1 MKTFFKIIGWLLAV
15 SFLINCIAEFTQ
27 DEIWSGIVFFIL
39 GIALVITL
47 LYNNSPL
54 ASLKKAIKLF
64 PKTDPKVME
73 KLQKSK
79 ASWVNDKLFK
89 KTAIDG
95 FDKVIDYK
103 NVLDLGETFLDFY
116 NLFFP
121 NETES
126 IQSKIN
132 KCKVEAFVHSRIAKN
147 NGLDPKEI
155 NDIVLKSKEL
165 NVLEYDSVSK
175 VEISF
180 DNYIFQWKLANGIL
194 PNLEP
199 DFLLQ
204 KGEQC
209 IYKSYRCE
217 VLERKEIT
225 KRVNYAGPKARIKIA
240 KGLSYN
246 IGSYNVSTQKETVS
260 VSKGVGK
267 LNLTTKRILFKSGDK
282 GVTVTLSSIID
293 IEPFSD
299 AVIITKSTGKPLIF
313 NVSDGIRFYQLLDA
327 AINSTQSSRNENKI
341 ESESEYEYDQELNQ
355 GSIDNE
361 LIEIISTKGLLN
373 AVKFYK
379 ESENVSLREAKDYV
393 DRLNEKIRK

>member
-1 MKTFFKIIGWLLAV
+1 MKTFFKIVGWFLAV
-15 SFLINCIAEFTQ
+15 SFLINFVIKFTQ

-39 GIALVITL
+39 GIALVMAL
-47 LYNNSPL
+47 LNSNSPL

-64 PKTDPKVME
+64 PKTDPKVMDR
-73 KLQKSK
+73 LQKSK
-79 ASWVNDKLFK
+79 ASWVNNKLFK
-89 KTAIDG
+89 KTAIEG

-103 NVLDLGETFLDFY
+103 NVLDLGETYLAFY

-132 KCKVEAFVHSRIAKN
+132 KCKIEAFVHSRIAEN

-155 NDIVLKSKEL
+155 NGIVLKSQEL
-165 NVLEYDSVSK
+165 NVHEYDNVSK
-175 VEISF
+175 VKISF
-180 DNYIFQWKLANGIL
+180 DNYIFLWKLANGIL

-209 IYKSYRCE
+209 IYKSYKCE
-217 VLERKEIT
+217 VVEKKEIT
-225 KRVNYAGPKARIKIA
+225 KRVNYAGSKARIKIA
-240 KGLSYN
+240 KGFSYN
-246 IGSYNVSTQKETVS
+246 MGSYNVSTQKETVS
-260 VSKGVGK
+260 VSKGIGK
-267 LNLTTKRILFKSGDK
+267 LNLTTKRLLFKSGEK
-282 GVTVTLSSIID
+282 VVTVTLSSIID

-299 AVIITKSTGKPLIF
+299 AVIISRSTGKPLVF
-313 NVSDGIRFYQLLDA
+313 NVSDSVRLCQLLDA
-327 AINSTQSSRNENKI
+327 VINGTQSSRNKNEI
-341 ESESEYEYDQELNQ
+341 ESEYEQELNQ

-361 LIEIISTKGLLN
+361 LIEIISAKGLLH

-379 ESENVSLREAKDYV
+379 ESEGVSLREAKDYV

>member
-1 MKTFFKIIGWLLAV
+1 MKTFLKIIGWLLAV
-15 SFLINCIAEFTQ
+15 SFLINCITEFTQ

-39 GIALVITL
+39 GIVIVIALL
-47 LYNNSPL
+47 NSNSPL

-64 PKTDPKVME
+64 PKTDPKVMD

-79 ASWVNDKLFK
+79 ASWVNNKLFK

-95 FDKVIDYK
+95 FDKVIDHN
-103 NVLDLGETFLDFY
+103 NVLDLGEKYMEFY
-116 NLFFP
+116 NSLFP
-121 NETES
+121 DEQEL
-126 IQSKIN
+126 IQLKIN
-132 KCKVEAFVHSRIAKN
+132 KCKVESFVHSRIRKN

-209 IYKSYRCE
+209 IYKSYKCE

-246 IGSYNVSTQKETVS
+246 IGSYNVSSHKETVS

-267 LNLTTKRILFKSGDK
+267 MNLTTKRILFKSGDK

-327 AINSTQSSRNENKI
+327 AINGTQSTRNEI
-341 ESESEYEYDQELNQ
+341 ESEYDQEPNK
-355 GSIDNE
+355 GTIDNE
-361 LIEIISTKGLLN
+361 LIDIISTKGLLS

-379 ESENVSLREAKDYV
+379 ESEKVGIKEAKDYV
-393 DRLNEKIRK
+393 DQLNEKIRK